1 MMKKI
6 LLLTFIISIYACKN
20 SESDISNKQ
29 FEKEF
34 YDDGKS
40 EYKLTFHK
48 NEFDSIVYKY
58 QDGKIYK
65 TGKKK
70 DQNKVGNWFIYDSL
84 NDLREIREYFI
95 INDSS
100 YLNRVFHLKNGDT
113 LANKKSL
120 ITHQEEFIADT
131 LNFNYTTYNFIKVLS
146 KDTINLNESFSAYA
160 YNGSPTLRDLNS
172 QILVLV
178 GKEKN
183 NINSNFSNLED
194 VTLDTFYNVNID
206 SINQPNFKGYEWKQ
220 VAVFGRWFKT
230 PGEKTIRGY
239 VLEYAKGPFT
249 DTILNKNEID
259 SLTTKTYFEKKIFV
273 TEK

>member
-6 LLLTFIISIYACKN
+6 LLLTLIVLIFACKN
-20 SESDISNKQ
+20 SESEISNNQ
-29 FEKEF
+29 IEKEF
-34 YDDGKS
+34 YADGKYD
-40 EYKLTFHK
+40 YKLTFHK

-58 QDGKIYK
+58 PDGKIYK
-65 TGKKK
+65 TGKIKN
-70 DQNKVGNWFIYDSL
+70 QNKIGNWLIYDSL

-95 INDSS
+95 VNDSS

-120 ITHQEEFIADT
+120 ITHQPEFIADT

-146 KDTINLNESFSAYA
+146 KDTINLNEPFSAYA
-160 YNGSPTLRDLNS
+160 YNGSPTLRNLNS

-183 NINSNFSNLED
+183 NINSDFSNLEE
-194 VTLDTFYNVNID
+194 VKLDTFYNVNTD
-206 SINQPNFKGYEWKQ
+206 AINQPNFTGYDWKQ

-249 DTILNKNEID
+249 DTILNKNNVD
-259 SLTTKTYFEKKIFV
+259 SLTTKTYFERKVFIR
-273 TEK
+273 ER